1 MIETW
6 IPAFA
11 GMTEKIEIASVV
23 LLLRNDKNNRRAQ
36 CIVPLPLHRQA
47 SRLSFLLQK
56 VACPLFLFLKPI
68 FLLFHKMEK
77 KVS

>member
-1 MIETW
+1 M
-6 IPAFA
+6 
-11 GMTEKIEIASVV
+11 
-23 LLLRNDKNNRRAQ
+23 Q

-68 FLLFHKMEK
+68 FLLFHNMENFLIK
-77 KVS
+77 KKEF